1 MKQFKTNSICCPQP
15 PQGLDPWPQ
24 VLETTKE
31 KEPCIQ
37 FNWNIKKG
45 QPFGLYGQEDCL
57 YLDIFTPDL
66 DNTRRPVIIFLYN
79 EYFRNSYNK
88 TKDYAPDFFIEENV
102 VIATISHRLAVFG
115 FLSLE
120 DDTLQGNGGLKDIVS
135 GLQWIRNNIDRFGGD
150 PNRITLMGAQGGAA
164 AVDLL
169 IHSEARHLF
178 RSAILQSGTSL
189 FSMYLQEGARERA
202 FKLAELLDRDTGNS
216 SSLVKHLNEIKPEDL
231 LAKELNAISKDYNRE
246 QQKGLLPFGPIIERE
261 GLITQNPESSRKIDL
276 PVMIGFNSREGLE
289 ISLEFLIEH
298 RYLSFVQKD
307 FVLLMPWRVDFKFN
321 PIDDT
326 YEDAINDLKK
336 FYFQNGKV
344 SISNV
349 PEYITYS
356 GDYITSSVDHT
367 VQFYANIS
375 TESIYYYYFD
385 YYSDLNE
392 NKNDLMKLAE
402 TKDGTWGAATG
413 DELCYLFKCPRL
425 KNKYLRFKKTSS
437 EEIVVLRKMVKM
449 WTNFAKYR

>member
-1 MKQFKTNSICCPQP
+1 MKTNSICSPQP
-15 PQGLDPWPQ
+15 PQALDPWPK
-24 VLETTKE
+24 VLEATKE
-31 KEPCIQ
+31 KVPCIQ

-66 DNTRRPVIIFLYN
+66 GNINRPVIVFLYN
-79 EYFRNSYNK
+79 EHFKNSYNK
-88 TKDYAPDFFIEENV
+88 TKDYAPDFFIEEDV
-102 VIATISHRLAVFG
+102 VIVTISHRLAVFG

-120 DDTLQGNGGLKDIVS
+120 DDILQGNGGLKDIVS
-135 GLQWIRNNIDRFGGD
+135 GLHWIRNNIDRFGGD

-178 RSAILQSGTSL
+178 HSAILQSGTSL

-202 FKLAELLDRDTGNS
+202 FKLAELLDRGTGNS
-216 SSLVKHLNEIKPEDL
+216 NTLMKDLNGIPPGDL
-231 LAKELNAISKDYNRE
+231 LAKALNTISKDYNRE
-246 QQKGLLPFGPIIERE
+246 QQRGLLPFGPIVERD
-261 GLITQNPESSRKIDL
+261 GLIKRYPESSQKIDL

-289 ISLEFLIEH
+289 TSLEFLIEH

-307 FVLLMPWRVDFKFN
+307 FVMLMPWRVDFQFD
-321 PIDDT
+321 PIDDS
-326 YEDAINDLKK
+326 YVEAVNDIKK
-336 FYFQNGKV
+336 FYFKNGKV
-344 SISNV
+344 TINSV

-356 GDYITSSVDHT
+356 GDYLTSSIDRT
-367 VQFYANIS
+367 VQFYSNIS
-375 TESIYYYYFD
+375 TESVYYYYFD

-392 NKNDLMKLAE
+392 NKNNLMKLAE

-425 KNKYLRFKKTSS
+425 KNTYLRYNQTIS
-437 EEIVVLRKMVKM
+437 EEMVVLRKMVKM
-449 WTNFAKYR
+449 WMNFAKYR